1 MGALDIVSLLMD
13 HPKKKKKKK
22 FYVTH
27 VSTLARWLFYHVNVD
42 KLEKSMKK

>member
-1 MGALDIVSLLMD
+1 MGALDIVSLRMD
-13 HPKKKKKKK
+13 HPKKK

-27 VSTLARWLFYHVNVD
+27 VSTLARWLSYHVNVD

>member
-1 MGALDIVSLLMD
+1 MGALDIVSLRMD
-13 HPKKKKKKK
+13 NPKKKEKK

-27 VSTLARWLFYHVNVD
+27 VSTLARWLFSHVNVD